1 MGTARTAD
9 LVAAIRDKGRYT
21 QEALAHELGVSF
33 ATINAWERGR
43 SVPRQRHLSS
53 LESLANSLG
62 IQTDLTVLA
71 IDDDPAACAVI
82 EGLVAGSGTPA
93 RVETTTDPTKGLI
106 MAGALD
112 PDLLLVDVMM
122 PGIDG
127 FELARRLDE
136 IPFIRVPTVVFVT
149 AAADDRQVREQAN
162 ELGYRLLA
170 KPLRQETM
178 NGLLHSVATHP
189 LERVSG

>member
-43 SVPRQRHLSS
+43 SVPRQTHLSS
-53 LESLANSLG
+53 LELLANSLG

-93 RVETTTDPTKGLI
+93 RVETTTDPTRGLI
-106 MAGALD
+106 LAGALD

-122 PGIDG
+122 PDLDG
-127 FELARRLDE
+127 FELAQQLAE
-136 IPFIRVPTVVFVT
+136 IPIIRVPEVVFVT
-149 AAADDRQVREQAN
+149 AAAGDSDVRERARR
-162 ELGYRLLA
+162 LGHRLLA
-170 KPLRQETM
+170 KPLKQETM
-178 NGLLHSVATHP
+178 NQLLESVAKPREPVT
-189 LERVSG
+189 G

>member
-43 SVPRQRHLSS
+43 SMPRKTHLSS
-53 LESLANSLG
+53 LEELAHSLG

-71 IDDDPAACAVI
+71 IDDDPSACVVI

-93 RVETTTDPTKGLI
+93 RVETTTDPTRGLI
-106 MAGALD
+106 MVGALD
-112 PDLLLVDVMM
+112 PDLLLLDVMM
-122 PGIDG
+122 PNLDG
-127 FELARRLDE
+127 FELARQLAE
-136 IPFIRVPTVVFVT
+136 IPNIRMPTVVFVT
-149 AAADDRQVREQAN
+149 AAADDKQVRERASD
-162 ELGYRLLA
+162 LGYRLLG
-170 KPLRQETM
+170 KPLRQQTM
-178 NGLLHSVATHP
+178 NELLNSVATHP
-189 LERVSG
+189 LERVNG